1 MLFAQETKNDELIQA
16 IHNNDLSSVKNI
28 IANGGDVNALSD
40 VPGETILMSALR
52 QKRGNEVAKWLIQ
65 QGADVNFQTSKGL
78 TPLAIAVMKNKK
90 EIVSL
95 LIQKGAEVNI
105 PLQPPIFWCEDVESL
120 KLLIDAGADLNMRN
134 YSDESVL
141 SYHARHRH
149 SEIVLEILRH
159 GVDLSNSEVILTC
172 GNDVIKEMIKQGV
185 NPNKQNKVGQT
196 TLFQVNACY
205 FRDCDSAIQQM
216 KLLLQLG
223 TDPNIQDYRG
233 ETALIETVKSKGEA
247 VFVEA
252 LLQYGA
258 DMSIQDKNGKTAI
271 DYAREIVEKEK
282 STLRVLELAK
292 PEIYQRWTT
301 EIDKNLSLGYA
312 YLDLFQVE
320 YKKLPERQ
328 QLTDAERNKRM
339 REISEKFKKL
349 RGKIR
354 LDEFQ
359 MLMYALFDPP
369 SSVVG
374 MVVDP
379 FKPQEEYTIEDV
391 KVWFGEPDYQGEFK
405 RQEAT
410 LYFIGKRQK
419 YYFHGMFTLEGNR
432 VKMACIIPLEEE
444 YKNNSLK

>member
-1 MLFAQETKNDELIQA
+1 MLFAQETKNEELIQA
-16 IHNNDLSSVKNI
+16 IRNNDLSGVKNI

-40 VPGETILMSALR
+40 IPGETILMSALR

-65 QGADVNFQTSKGL
+65 QEADVNFQTSKGL

-90 EIVSL
+90 EIVPL
-95 LIQKGAEVNI
+95 LIQKGAEINV
-105 PLQPPIFWCEDVESL
+105 PLQPPIFWCADVETL
-120 KLLIDAGADLNMRN
+120 KLLIDAGAEVNVRRVN
-134 YSDESVL
+134 AYSDENAL

-149 SEIVLEILRH
+149 SEIVLELLKH
-159 GVDLSNSEVILTC
+159 DADLSDSEVILTC
-172 GNDVIKEMIKQGV
+172 GNEVIKEMIRQGV

-205 FRDCDSAIQQM
+205 YRDCDSAIQQM

-247 VFVEA
+247 VFVEI

-258 DMSIQDKNGKTAI
+258 DIQIEDKSGKTAI
-271 DYAREIVEKEK
+271 DYAREIIEKEQ
-282 STLRVLELAK
+282 STLRLLELARLEK
-292 PEIYQRWTT
+292 YQRWTN
-301 EIDKNLSLGYA
+301 EIDKNLSRGYA
-312 YLDLFQVE
+312 YLDLFQVQ
-320 YKKLPERQ
+320 YKKSPEYQ
-328 QLTDAERNKRM
+328 QLTDAERDRRIRK
-339 REISEKFKKL
+339 ISAKFNELK
-349 RGKIR
+349 GKIR

-379 FKPQEEYTIEDV
+379 FKPHEEYTIEDV

-405 RQEAT
+405 RQEAA

-444 YKNNSLK
+444 YN